1 MKKILI
7 AYCLIFSISALA
19 QQESMYNHYMFNTQL
34 FNPGYIGSTQA
45 YSLNILQRNQ
55 WVGFDGAP
63 VSQALSF
70 CTPVQSKRL
79 AYGLTAI
86 NDKIGPIINNSFA
99 ADLAYHL
106 VLNGND
112 NILSLGMKFSLNSYN
127 VDTDDLNLNQIND
140 PMFNNESTGLRPN
153 IGSGV
158 YYYTPKFYL
167 GLSVPYFLQDKLLGQ
182 KRHFYLTSGILV
194 NLTRDIQLRPSALVK
209 MTRGVPI
216 NMDISNLFI
225 FRDQFWLGANLRSTY
240 KNLSPSEET
249 GGGFGGIFG
258 LNISENIM
266 VSYAYSY
273 SLGNKTGLYNDGT
286 HEIIL
291 RLKLFNKEKALIDS
305 PRYF

>member
-1 MKKILI
+1 MSL
-7 AYCLIFSISALA
+7 LA

-79 AYGLTAI
+79 AYGITAI
-86 NDKIGPIINNSFA
+86 NDKIGPIRNNSFA
-99 ADLAYHL
+99 TDLAYHL
-106 VLNGND
+106 VLNGSG
-112 NILSLGMKFSLNSYN
+112 NILSLGMKLSLNSYN
-127 VDTDDLNLNQIND
+127 LDTNDLNLDQIND

-194 NLTRDIQLRPSALVK
+194 NLTRDIKLRPSALVK

-258 LNISENIM
+258 LNISKNIM

-291 RLKLFNKEKALIDS
+291 RFKMFNKEKALIDS